1 MEFSN
6 QFPIHTAPY
15 SGSPT
20 LSPNWDSNLSNQV
33 WQNGQTSDESI
44 CRNSLSDDFCVGA
57 EGGRSVVC
65 RCLGVTWGDAEM
77 VSLPQPRP
85 VGWLQGLGAGGPQ
98 AEVEEGLTTALLPPP
113 TPPRGQSSCELG
125 ETSPFLGNL
134 KKQHLGHKCRI
145 LRKTPLSRRHPG
157 KPERRGKHKG
167 TSFTYLPDEW
177 TNVSETPP
185 GDLGRE
191 WCRSPSGARSR

>member
-1 MEFSN
+1 MDRPRMS
-6 QFPIHTAPY
+6 PSAGIHCLTTFVWGLKEEGALCADVWGWRGGMLKWY
-15 SGSPT
+15 
-20 LSPNWDSNLSNQV
+20 LSPSPGLWAGCKV
-33 WQNGQTSDESI
+33 WGQ
-44 CRNSLSDDFCVGA
+44 
-57 EGGRSVVC
+57 
-65 RCLGVTWGDAEM
+65 GDPKQK
-77 VSLPQPRP
+77 SRKDWPQPCS
-85 VGWLQGLGAGGPQ
+85 
-98 AEVEEGLTTALLPPP
+98 PPP
-113 TPPRGQSSCELG
+113 TPPRRQSSCELG